1 MTSPFGGF
9 IEVTMSEMKKH
20 HEDTLRN
27 YDMRIAIA
35 EAKVKEL
42 HEGRRE
48 YINRHNLNAKLPAG
62 KPRG

>member
-1 MTSPFGGF
+1 
-9 IEVTMSEMKKH
+9 MSEMKKH

-48 YINRHNLNAKLPAG
+48 YINRHNLNVKLPAG

>member
-1 MTSPFGGF
+1 
-9 IEVTMSEMKKH
+9 MSEMKKH
-20 HEDTLRN
+20 HQDTLRN

-48 YINRHNLNAKLPAG
+48 YINRHNLNDKLPAG